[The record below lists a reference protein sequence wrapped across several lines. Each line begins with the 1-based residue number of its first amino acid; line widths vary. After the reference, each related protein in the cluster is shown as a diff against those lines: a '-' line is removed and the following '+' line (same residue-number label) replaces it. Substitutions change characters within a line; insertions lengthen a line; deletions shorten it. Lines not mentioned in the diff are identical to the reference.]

1 MICLEELMIVRRR
14 PAYWYSSARMAQLVG
29 NGLLTFT
36 HADANFNSLMP
47 SETLVYFSNDDEL
60 LTKVVEFHRWLLV
73 KISSIFRKAHPFPEL
88 RRRQLDQPFKMPVEI
103 GQIRK
108 ARFKADP
115 IDGKIG
121 FHQ

>member
-1 MICLEELMIVRRR
+1 MIVRRR

-60 LTKVVEFHRWLLV
+60 LTKVVEFHRDDA
-73 KISSIFRKAHPFPEL
+73 K
-88 RRRQLDQPFKMPVEI
+88 RRYWASRARDFFHREINATLYARYIVETAME
-103 GQIRK
+103 QSYSHEYVW
-108 ARFKADP
+108 AR
-115 IDGKIG
+115 
-121 FHQ
+121 